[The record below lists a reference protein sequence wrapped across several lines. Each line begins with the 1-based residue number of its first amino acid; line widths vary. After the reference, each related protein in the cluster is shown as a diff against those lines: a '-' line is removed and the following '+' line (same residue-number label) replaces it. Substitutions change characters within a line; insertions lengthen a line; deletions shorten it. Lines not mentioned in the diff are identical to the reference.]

1 MNLDNDPRKQS
12 NIFLFTDTMSAALS
26 FQSGQ
31 ENDNKTTCTLP
42 KRPTKAIDEVQKAIL
57 SRCRSQKI
65 TNKFMR
71 YDITD
76 ITAKKHKASVEIVKN
91 SKDFTFERYL
101 LVKA

>member
-1 MNLDNDPRKQS
+1 
-12 NIFLFTDTMSAALS
+12 
-26 FQSGQ
+26 
-31 ENDNKTTCTLP
+31 
-42 KRPTKAIDEVQKAIL
+42 
-57 SRCRSQKI
+57 
-65 TNKFMR
+65 MR